1 MSSGIMEILDL
12 IDGYATLII
21 KLLEDRDMDEE
32 SPQLYHSSLKIFS
45 ELWYNCGDS
54 SSISL
59 SSSNLIIR
67 VA

>member
-32 SPQLYHSSLKIFS
+32 SPQLYHSSLKIFN
-45 ELWYNCGDS
+45 ECNRMDYHINQIDTR
-54 SSISL
+54 SIKHT
-59 SSSNLIIR
+59 
-67 VA
+67 